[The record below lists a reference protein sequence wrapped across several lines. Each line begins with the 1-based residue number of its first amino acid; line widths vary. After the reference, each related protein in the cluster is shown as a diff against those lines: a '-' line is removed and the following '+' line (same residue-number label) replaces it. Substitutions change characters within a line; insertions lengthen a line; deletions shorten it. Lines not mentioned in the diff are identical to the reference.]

1 MARQHPDHLREL
13 LSAIPE
19 LTGRAATAEDRSRF
33 QRYLD
38 LFTQWNQVHRMTAL
52 RSPAE
57 IVRGLFLDSL
67 LFLPVLPTF
76 RPIEVVDIGAGS
88 GVPGLPMRIVD
99 SEIALTLV
107 EAKRKRASFLL
118 AVGRE
123 LGLSGVKVIEGRAE
137 GLVRED
143 PTLGEGFDV
152 VVARA
157 VAPASHLF
165 PLAMRYLRPGGI
177 VVLAGGPGATKG
189 PDFDVVKVPIPGQR
203 TARVFLR
210 GVKGSNVPRGT

>member
-1 MARQHPDHLREL
+1 VARQDPDHLREL

-19 LTGRAATAEDRSRF
+19 LTGRAATAGDRSRF

-57 IVRGLFLDSL
+57 IARGLFLDSL

-99 SEIALTLV
+99 SEITLTLV

-118 AVGRE
+118 AVCRE

-189 PDFDVVKVPIPGQR
+189 PGFDVVKVPIPGQR
-203 TARVFLR
+203 TTRVFLR
-210 GVKGSNVPRGT
+210 GVKRSNVPRGT

>member
-1 MARQHPDHLREL
+1 VARQDPDHLREL

-19 LTGRAATAEDRSRF
+19 LTGRPATTEDRGRF

-38 LFTQWNQVHRMTAL
+38 LFTRWNQVHRMTAL

-67 LFLPVLPTF
+67 LFLPVLPAS
-76 RPIEVVDIGAGS
+76 RPIKVVDIGAGS

-99 SEIALTLV
+99 PEIELTLV

-123 LGLSGVKVIEGRAE
+123 LGLSSVKVIEGRAE
-137 GLVRED
+137 ALVQED
-143 PTLGEGFDV
+143 PTLAEGFDV

-157 VAPASHLF
+157 VGPASHLF
-165 PLAMRYLRPGGI
+165 PLAMPYLKPGGT
-177 VVLAGGPGATKG
+177 VVLAGGPGAAKG
-189 PDFDVVKVPIPGQR
+189 PGFEVVKVSVPGQR
-203 TARVFLR
+203 TIRIFLR
-210 GVKGSNVPRGT
+210 GVKQSNVPRGT

>member
-1 MARQHPDHLREL
+1 VARQDPDHLREL

-19 LTGRAATAEDRSRF
+19 LTGRPATAEDRGRF
-33 QRYLD
+33 ERYLD
-38 LFTQWNQVHRMTAL
+38 LFTRWNQVHRMTAL

-76 RPIEVVDIGAGS
+76 RPIKVVDIGAGS

-123 LGLSGVKVIEGRAE
+123 LGLSDVKVIEGRAE
-137 GLVRED
+137 GLVQEG
-143 PTLGEGFDV
+143 PTLAEGFDV

-157 VAPASHLF
+157 VAPANHLF
-165 PLAMRYLRPGGI
+165 PLAMRYLRPGGT

-189 PDFDVVKVPIPGQR
+189 PDFEVVKVSVPGQR
-203 TARVFLR
+203 ITRVFLR
-210 GVKGSNVPRGT
+210 GVKRSNVPRGT